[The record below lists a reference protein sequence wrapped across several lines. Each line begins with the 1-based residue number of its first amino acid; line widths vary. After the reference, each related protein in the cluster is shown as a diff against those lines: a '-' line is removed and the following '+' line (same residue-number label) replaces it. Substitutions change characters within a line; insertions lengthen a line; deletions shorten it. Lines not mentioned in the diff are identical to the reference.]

1 MRIITRPL
9 FLLFN
14 GQIQNIA
21 LAKNEYFLE
30 FSIKIVFFVLPV
42 SQKADANCIFI
53 SAILSDINI

>member
-1 MRIITRPL
+1 MRNITRTI
-9 FLLFN
+9 FLPFN

-30 FSIKIVFFVLPV
+30 FIIKIVFCVLTV
-42 SQKADANCIFI
+42 SQKSDANCIFI